1 MQTKR
6 SRDTPKGGL
15 ITTVEPL
22 RVLIVEDHA
31 AVREAVASAFEP
43 EPDFEIV
50 GQAACLAEARQML
63 GRVDVVILDLGLPDG
78 SGSELIPEL
87 HAANPNAH
95 AVVLTAAYDPA
106 MATEL
111 TERGATAVLDKLTHL
126 GQVAQTTRRI
136 LADGRLQ
143 PPPRGSLAS
152 LLSAQM
158 NVRASSA
165 TSCRSS

>member
-6 SRDTPKGGL
+6 SRGTPKGGL